1 MMISDFEVKGAV
13 VTRGILRRIFFLLL
27 IGQSLSSCGTL
38 LDFASH
44 YNDCSYPGCERKAR
58 KGSSYCSHH
67 DGGLMKDKIDNSLK
81 RIRVQSAKRQY

>member
-1 MMISDFEVKGAV
+1 MCCKTMKKFIVF
-13 VTRGILRRIFFLLL
+13 ILLSVI
-27 IGQSLSSCGTL
+27 LSSCSSL

-58 KGSSYCSHH
+58 KESSYCSHH
-67 DGGLMKDKIDNSLK
+67 DGGLMKDNIDNSLK